1 MFVIVLNRCMIWK
14 IVLIATPITHAWND
28 STYKFGHA
36 IYDIRLNIAFHT
48 QICVV
53 KSQVGTWKYVN
64 VCLISLNIIEHI
76 MHVPLKG
83 EYSSV
88 YILLILQ
95 NTILFY
101 NTTWIHRQNRY
112 NAILGFWSHGDG
124 FKPGLA
130 NIHYDSRLL

>member
-1 MFVIVLNRCMIWK
+1 MIKWWFIRKINNLEFLRLICKGNVRKRISYFAVRITINSFLFVIVLNRCMIWK

-48 QICVV
+48 KICVV
-53 KSQVGTWKYVN
+53 KNQVGTWKYVN
-64 VCLISLNIIEHI
+64 VCLVSLNIIKHI

-88 YILLILQ
+88 YIL
-95 NTILFY
+95 
-101 NTTWIHRQNRY
+101 
-112 NAILGFWSHGDG
+112 
-124 FKPGLA
+124 
-130 NIHYDSRLL
+130 

>member
-1 MFVIVLNRCMIWK
+1 MVYMKTKSLDFTLILRLTCKGNVSRRFGYFGVGIPINSFLFVIVLNRCMIWK

-48 QICVV
+48 KICVV

-64 VCLISLNIIEHI
+64 VCLISLNIIKHI

-88 YILLILQ
+88 YIL
-95 NTILFY
+95 
-101 NTTWIHRQNRY
+101 
-112 NAILGFWSHGDG
+112 
-124 FKPGLA
+124 
-130 NIHYDSRLL
+130 

>member
-1 MFVIVLNRCMIWK
+1 MIIFHEDSKNVDQKIYKLYYYYIKLIILYELIGYFLVCIPINSFLFVIVLNRCMIWK

-48 QICVV
+48 KICVV
-53 KSQVGTWKYVN
+53 KNQVGTWKYVN
-64 VCLISLNIIEHI
+64 VCLVSLNIIKHI

-88 YILLILQ
+88 YIL
-95 NTILFY
+95 
-101 NTTWIHRQNRY
+101 
-112 NAILGFWSHGDG
+112 
-124 FKPGLA
+124 
-130 NIHYDSRLL
+130 